1 MALPL
6 TKKVCDILIENNIVS
21 EKDLQKARDICAEKG
36 GNLSDVLV
44 SMNAVSREDLLT
56 ALSEELGFPPINLSY
71 FNIDDETLRLI
82 PRKVSE
88 MYQILPISKV
98 GNLLTVAMV
107 DPLNI
112 LALDDLKIIT
122 NMRISPVIAGE
133 EDIEA
138 AIAKYYEKSAD
149 AEISEIM
156 DELET
161 EKLEMISA
169 SEDEMSDGELMRI
182 TEEAPVVKLANMII
196 SRAVKERAGDILIEP
211 MEKTSRIRYRI
222 DGILCERYTP
232 PKRFH
237 QALISRIKV
246 MSELNITERRLPQDG
261 RFRALIDGRKVDFR
275 VSVVPSSFGEKIA
288 LRILDKGQAMT
299 DIERLG
305 FKTSDVQKLCTAAKR
320 PHGMILVCG
329 PTGCGKTTT
338 LYSILNYVDDPG
350 LNLVTVED
358 PVEFELKGINQVS
371 INDDIGLTF
380 SGCLRSILRQDPD
393 VIMVGEIRDYETI
406 DTAIKSALTG
416 HLVLSTLHTNTA
428 SGAIVRAINMGVEP
442 FLITSSVELIAAQR
456 LLRKLCPDCR
466 EAYTPSKELAKQY
479 GIFDGKGRIPQ
490 IYKPVGCK
498 RCINSGYKGRVGII
512 ECMELTESVK
522 DLIFKRAQ
530 EFEIE
535 REARSE
541 GMTTLRENGMEN
553 VIEGITSL
561 EEVIRTTVESR
572 KLD

>member
-122 NMRISPVIAGE
+122 NMQISPVIAGE
-133 EDIEA
+133 EDITA

-149 AEISEIM
+149 TEISEIM

-169 SEDEMSDGELMRI
+169 SQDEMSDGELMRI

-211 MEKTSRIRYRI
+211 METTSRIRYRI

-261 RFRALIDGRKVDFR
+261 RFRALIDGRKIDFR

-305 FKTSDVQKLCTAAKR
+305 FKSADVQKLCTAAKR

-371 INDDIGLTF
+371 INDAIGLTF

-479 GIFDGKGRIPQ
+479 DIFDGKGRIPQ
-490 IYKPVGCK
+490 IYRPVGCK
-498 RCINSGYKGRVGII
+498 RCMNSGYKGRIGII

-522 DLIFKRAQ
+522 NLIFKRAQ

-535 REARSE
+535 REARAE

-561 EEVIRTTVESR
+561 EEVLRTTVESR